1 MGYGLTIGK
10 LAAIVGVNPRTIR
23 YYEAIGLLPPPRRSP
38 SGYRLYSPDD
48 AARLRFIRRARAA
61 GLSLAEVRQVLEL
74 RQAGEEPCDH
84 VLGLLDAKL
93 AAVDRQIRELRAL
106 RRRLR
111 VLRRRGAKARRSGC
125 VCGILESGRADGRG

>member
-23 YYEAIGLLPPPRRSP
+23 YYEAVGLLPPPRRSP
-38 SGYRLYSPDD
+38 SGYRLYGPDD
-48 AARLRFIRRARAA
+48 AARLRFIRRARSA

-74 RQAGEEPCDH
+74 RQAGKEPCDH

-111 VLRRRGAKARRSGC
+111 ALRRRGARARRPGC
-125 VCGILESGRADGRG
+125 VCGISEG